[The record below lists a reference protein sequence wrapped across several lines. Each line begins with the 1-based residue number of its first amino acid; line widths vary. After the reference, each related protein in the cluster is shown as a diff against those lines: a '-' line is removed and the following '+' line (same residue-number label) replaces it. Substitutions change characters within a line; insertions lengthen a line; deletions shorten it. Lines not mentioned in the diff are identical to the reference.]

1 MTVNEVWA
9 QLETDMK
16 WRQDELRALSNLQ
29 MTMKDNVEK
38 GRLRRVLLVML
49 YAHAEGF
56 CKIAFLTYI
65 NAVNKVAMTCSSA
78 IEPLV
83 AAAFSDVFH
92 ALTYGDPKQKV
103 FPLPPPPDNKLI
115 IFARQREFITELPR
129 LLARPLEIPDTA
141 VNTEDNLTSHVVKRN
156 LYRLGFPEDLLS
168 SYDAELD
175 ELVKR
180 RNNIAHGADSDP
192 VKESDY
198 ERLRKAVFQAMD
210 ELTLGVVSAVENTNF
225 LRTRPGPVALPANNP
240 RSDSLSG

>member
-1 MTVNEVWA
+1 MTVDEVWA
-9 QLETDMK
+9 QLETDMA

-29 MTMKDNVEK
+29 TTMKRDTER
-38 GRLRRVLLVML
+38 GRLRRALLVML

-56 CKIAFLTYI
+56 CKIAFLTYV
-65 NAVNKVAMTCSSA
+65 NAVNKAAMSCSAA

-83 AAAFSDVFH
+83 AAAFTDVFH
-92 ALTYGDPKQKV
+92 ALTHGDPNRKV
-103 FPLPPPPDNKLI
+103 FQLPPPADNKLA

-129 LLARPLEIPDTA
+129 LLARTLALPDTA
-141 VNTEDNLTSHVVKRN
+141 VNTEDNLSSHVVKRN

-168 SYDAELD
+168 NYHAELD

-180 RNNIAHGADSDP
+180 RNDIAHGADSDP

-210 ELTLGVVSAVENTNF
+210 ELTLSVVAAVENTSF
-225 LRTRPGPVALPANNP
+225 RRTPPAALVPANNP
-240 RSDSLSG
+240 